1 MRGTFAN
8 IRIKNQMV
16 PGTEGGVTK
25 LWPQGDVMSIY
36 DAAMKYKDAGKE
48 LVVFAGE
55 QYGTGSSRDWAAKGT
70 NLLGV
75 RAVLADS
82 FERIHRSN
90 LIGMGVVPLQLPE
103 GKGWKDLGMKGDE
116 VVTIKGIADLK
127 PRQDVEVLIEF
138 PNGEHDIVL
147 AKLRID
153 TQNELDYFNN
163 GGILHY
169 VLRNLASEAG

>member
-1 MRGTFAN
+1 
-8 IRIKNQMV
+8 
-16 PGTEGGVTK
+16 
-25 LWPQGDVMSIY
+25 
-36 DAAMKYKDAGKE
+36 
-48 LVVFAGE
+48 
-55 QYGTGSSRDWAAKGT
+55 
-70 NLLGV
+70 
-75 RAVLADS
+75 
-82 FERIHRSN
+82 
-90 LIGMGVVPLQLPE
+90 
-103 GKGWKDLGMKGDE
+103 MKGDE
-116 VVTIKGIADLK
+116 IVTIKGIADLK